1 MLGDYDEHSAVPLMV
16 EKHQQ
21 LVVYLWAQAE
31 AATMILDT
39 VQFSRDLLCSQY
51 MWASAQRGHDVGKL
65 GLADFVDPADIRRPL
80 GGFPLLAPA
89 LWPAG
94 RGTPVHRIS
103 QLSFGGGYVSALP
116 YFRTA

>member
-21 LVVYLWAQAE
+21 LVAYLWAQAE
-31 AATMILDT
+31 ILDT
-39 VQFSRDLLCSQY
+39 LQFSRDLLCSQY
-51 MWASAQRGHDVGKL
+51 MWASAQREHDVGKL

-94 RGTPVHRIS
+94 YHGPVLCPVQRGTKAS
-103 QLSFGGGYVSALP
+103 
-116 YFRTA
+116 